1 MQNRENVKY
10 TLLIFFIHGEA
21 AAPHLR
27 DLADDEEAVRV
38 DGVDQLFQAG
48 KLPAGDDAQQHGAG
62 DCRGPFCA
70 YGLVLTALVE
80 QPVKPLAYVVCHHF
94 CCDGCQKSCKFFAHW
109 SHLLS
114 CQLL

>member
-21 AAPHLR
+21 AAPHLC

-48 KLPAGDDAQQHGAG
+48 KLPAGDDAQQHGTGVMGVAARTIQDG
-62 DCRGPFCA
+62 DTAVQLVQDGA
-70 YGLVLTALVE
+70 QSSSALVLISLTSVR
-80 QPVKPLAYVVCHHF
+80 
-94 CCDGCQKSCKFFAHW
+94 
-109 SHLLS
+109 LS
-114 CQLL
+114 PQSRTLSRTMT

>member
-21 AAPHLR
+21 AAPHLC

-48 KLPAGDDAQQHGAG
+48 KLPAGDDAQQHGTGVMGVAARTIQDG
-62 DCRGPFCA
+62 DTA
-70 YGLVLTALVE
+70 VQLVQSSSALVLISLTSVR
-80 QPVKPLAYVVCHHF
+80 
-94 CCDGCQKSCKFFAHW
+94 
-109 SHLLS
+109 LS
-114 CQLL
+114 PQSRTLSRTMT

>member
-21 AAPHLR
+21 AAPHLC

-48 KLPAGDDAQQHGAG
+48 QRFLIQFLRMLDII
-62 DCRGPFCA
+62 R
-70 YGLVLTALVE
+70 
-80 QPVKPLAYVVCHHF
+80 
-94 CCDGCQKSCKFFAHW
+94 
-109 SHLLS
+109 
-114 CQLL
+114 

>member
-21 AAPHLR
+21 AAPHLC

-48 KLPAGDDAQQHGAG
+48 KLPAGDDAQQHGTGVMGVAARTIQDG
-62 DCRGPFCA
+62 DTA
-70 YGLVLTALVE
+70 VQLVQDGGTELVR
-80 QPVKPLAYVVCHHF
+80 LGA
-94 CCDGCQKSCKFFAHW
+94 DR
-109 SHLLS
+109 LS
-114 CQLL
+114 PQSRTLSSTMT